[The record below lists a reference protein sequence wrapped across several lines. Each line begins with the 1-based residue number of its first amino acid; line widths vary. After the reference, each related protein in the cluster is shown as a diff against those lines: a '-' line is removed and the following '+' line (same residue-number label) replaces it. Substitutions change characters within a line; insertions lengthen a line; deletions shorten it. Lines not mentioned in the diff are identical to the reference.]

1 MFEVSV
7 FGPGLGESILVHLG
21 GDDWVLVDSCVDQST
36 GSHPALSYLAEMGVD
51 VAERVH
57 LVVGTHAHDDHIA
70 GIGDAFVAARS
81 AKFVCSSALTRDE
94 FYALVQADADISA
107 EFRESIRAEYGKVF
121 KEVAQRGKRNHRAW
135 LTRAVEGRV
144 LWERPQTAAV
154 PAARVTA
161 LSPSDR
167 AVTRAIAALARG
179 TAKAGERRRLSSADP
194 NELAVAIWVE
204 VGVHSALLGADLLT
218 GPAGCGWHAVL
229 SSFTPPS
236 RASLFKVPH
245 HGAPNAHHPGV
256 WQNLLSDEPIAVTAP
271 FRGGKRPRPQ
281 PDDVTRICAAA
292 EEFWLTAAA
301 PLPAQSAAVKRTAA
315 TLSSIAT
322 NVRDPHGRPGQ
333 VRARVAQA
341 DKNWTLDSVPP
352 ARAMC

>member
-1 MFEVSV
+1 M
-7 FGPGLGESILVHLG
+7 
-21 GDDWVLVDSCVDQST
+21 LVDSCVDQSN
-36 GSHPALSYLAEMGVD
+36 GSPPAFGYLTEIGVD
-51 VAERVH
+51 VANRVH

-70 GIGDAFVAARS
+70 GIGDAFVAASS
-81 AKFVCSSALTRDE
+81 ARFVCSSALTRDE

-121 KEVAQRGKRNHRAW
+121 AEVARRGKRNHRAW

-144 LWERPQTAAV
+144 LWERPQAGSI

-167 AVTRAIAALARG
+167 AVTRAIAALAAG
-179 TAKAGERRRLSSADP
+179 TAKAGERRQLSSADP

-204 VGVHSALLGADLLT
+204 VGEHSALLGADLLT

-229 SSFTPPS
+229 SSFSPTS

-245 HGAPNAHHPGV
+245 HGAPNAHHEGV
-256 WQNLLSDEPIAVTAP
+256 WQDLVSDKPVAVAAP

-281 PDDVTRICAAA
+281 PEDVTRVCAVA
-292 EEFWLTAAA
+292 ENFWLTAAA

-315 TLSSIAT
+315 TMNSIAT

-341 DKNWTLDSVPP
+341 DQQWKVDVVPP